1 MRNLYERWDVFLF
14 LPTFLS
20 LQETT
25 IAHQSVCWCVVLHGE
40 RHNIHFTVAGNN
52 SCLCSTFSLF
62 SVNSLSVA
70 ILSLCPGWTCP
81 PTVGLVWLWLGHMD
95 KWSVVAQK
103 EGPLG
108 PECILDPRGRG
119 RWPTPGLLW
128 PPAFWSDSGCWFP
141 PPGPGCCRVCFCS
154 VWSWFG
160 WHTRLTHGVSQGLH
174 REGLH
179 FSDQYMN
186 NIQGN
191 KPFNSFNCYGVEFVV
206 S

>member
-1 MRNLYERWDVFLF
+1 M
-14 LPTFLS
+14 
-20 LQETT
+20 
-25 IAHQSVCWCVVLHGE
+25 
-40 RHNIHFTVAGNN
+40 
-52 SCLCSTFSLF
+52 
-62 SVNSLSVA
+62 
-70 ILSLCPGWTCP
+70 CPGWTCP

-154 VWSWFG
+154 VWSSFG

-186 NIQGN
+186 IIQGN
-191 KPFNSFNCYGVEFVV
+191 KPFNSFNCYGVELVV
-206 S
+206 SYLWFEFIARKKKKRNCMLVLWNVIIFYAFMLNRQFTVILNWLLNYKGKWIWCFSKCCRLYF